1 MYRQSDG
8 IEEDKALADLI
19 YDLIDESSNTTDGPY
34 HQKTESINH
43 LNEEIY
49 PN

>member
-19 YDLIDESSNTTDGPY
+19 YDLIDESNTTDGPY